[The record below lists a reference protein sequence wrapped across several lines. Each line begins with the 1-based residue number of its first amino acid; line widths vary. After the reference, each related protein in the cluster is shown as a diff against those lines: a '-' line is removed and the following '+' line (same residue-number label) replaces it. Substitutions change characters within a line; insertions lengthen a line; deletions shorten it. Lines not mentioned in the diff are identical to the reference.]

1 MRFNLKFL
9 LLIFLFCSP
18 LAFSQGE
25 RTFGLVESIPEETIL
40 DNPNIR
46 NTHEVWLEMINSAK
60 YQINIEQFYITSQK
74 GEMLEDVLNAI
85 VDAAKR
91 GVKVNIIVDSKF
103 FQTYPDDVSW
113 LEAQSPNITKH
124 VIDFGRLAGGI
135 QHAKFF
141 MIDTTEMFMG
151 SQNFD
156 WRAINHIHELG
167 VRIEVPAIVK
177 MYNSLFNSDWFYCE
191 LNDGESWSKPE
202 GVFKTAYRVYDSHY
216 DTLVIHPAMSPPPFI
231 LMDGLSDEKNLI
243 QMIDSAKENVCV
255 QFLTYK
261 TSLKSGGYYV
271 LDSALVKAAGRGVKV
286 KLIVSDWSIGE
297 FAIGDLERLAGIS
310 NIEVKYSSI
319 PEWSGGHIP
328 YARVEHLKFVTAD
341 TDECWIGT
349 ANAERSYFRNTRNV
363 GVVVHNNKLA
373 SEVKSI
379 FMKGW
384 NGPYT
389 HYIEPGKKYTPR
401 KKE

>member
-202 GVFKTAYRVYDSHY
+202 GVFKTAYNR
-216 DTLVIHPAMSPPPFI
+216 P
-231 LMDGLSDEKNLI
+231 
-243 QMIDSAKENVCV
+243 V
-255 QFLTYK
+255 Q
-261 TSLKSGGYYV
+261 
-271 LDSALVKAAGRGVKV
+271 
-286 KLIVSDWSIGE
+286 SIG
-297 FAIGDLERLAGIS
+297 
-310 NIEVKYSSI
+310 
-319 PEWSGGHIP
+319 
-328 YARVEHLKFVTAD
+328 
-341 TDECWIGT
+341 
-349 ANAERSYFRNTRNV
+349 
-363 GVVVHNNKLA
+363 
-373 SEVKSI
+373 
-379 FMKGW
+379 
-384 NGPYT
+384 
-389 HYIEPGKKYTPR
+389 
-401 KKE
+401 